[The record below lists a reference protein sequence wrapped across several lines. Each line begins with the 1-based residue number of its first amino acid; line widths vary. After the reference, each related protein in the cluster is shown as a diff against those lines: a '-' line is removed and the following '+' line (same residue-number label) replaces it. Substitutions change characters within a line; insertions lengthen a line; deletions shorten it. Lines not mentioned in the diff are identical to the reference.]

1 MIYRQDPE
9 DLENF
14 ILEYTEYLRQKEI
27 TKNYKQIYLYTV
39 LKKLIG
45 NRFSR

>member
-27 TKNYKQIYLYTV
+27 TKNYKQICICILYL
-39 LKKLIG
+39 K
-45 NRFSR
+45 N